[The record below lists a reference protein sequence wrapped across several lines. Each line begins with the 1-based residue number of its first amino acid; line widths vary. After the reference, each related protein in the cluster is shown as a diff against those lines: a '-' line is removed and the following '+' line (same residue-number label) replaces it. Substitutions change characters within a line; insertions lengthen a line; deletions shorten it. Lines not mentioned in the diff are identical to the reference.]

1 MGNQPTDEK
10 TFTKKSLSHE
20 ITPST
25 KSRKIFDKN
34 KY

>member
-10 TFTKKSLSHE
+10 TFTTKSLSYE

-25 KSRKIFDKN
+25 KSKKIFDIN
-34 KY
+34 